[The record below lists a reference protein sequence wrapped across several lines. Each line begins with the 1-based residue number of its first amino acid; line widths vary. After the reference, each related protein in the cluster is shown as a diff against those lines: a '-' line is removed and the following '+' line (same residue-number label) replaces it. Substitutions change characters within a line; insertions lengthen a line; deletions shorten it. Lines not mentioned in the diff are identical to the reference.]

1 MSPNY
6 FRTIRRSDSAELG
19 RASDEEGCFQGVS
32 FKRAT
37 GLEPATSSLE
47 GWRST
52 N

>member
-1 MSPNY
+1 MIPDY
-6 FRTIRRSDSAELG
+6 FLTVRLSDSGEPR
-19 RASDEEGCFQGVS
+19 RASDEEPCFQGVPL
-32 FKRAT
+32 KRAT